1 MATRMREKTAKRHEN
16 ADRRPHA
23 VARYVRVAPRKVRAV
38 VNLIRGKSLKEAEA
52 ILILTPRGATE
63 PVMKVL
69 KSASANAQN
78 NLEMNPED
86 LYVAEAY
93 ADQGPTLMRYRP
105 RAHGRASRIRK
116 RTSHITIVLDQ
127 QAK

>member
-38 VNLIRGKSLKEAEA
+38 VNLIRGKSVKEAEA
-52 ILILTPRGATE
+52 ILMLTPRGATE

-78 NLEMNPED
+78 NLEMNPDDKNNYENVRI
-86 LYVAEAY
+86 LAETA
-93 ADQGPTLMRYRP
+93 QKNLFKKLQFLLKIQNG
-105 RAHGRASRIRK
+105 
-116 RTSHITIVLDQ
+116 VL
-127 QAK
+127 